1 MRSRV
6 AAASSSAVSRINQS
20 FGWDLSQWGELTPE
34 QVRQMAVKAKASRL
48 QKQLVEAASK
58 HFQEFLSNQKEIERL
73 TQEAIGLGLK
83 TDAEIQGY
91 INKAAIASAKHD
103 AQIQKL
109 EHQLRQ
115 ELQLV
120 QGQLLSDKALSTA
133 SFQQRLLLLR
143 ANHQSSLQIGNQ
155 AFQQQ
160 LRSIQQAPALAAA
173 ETQRKA
179 AFTAYINAKDYSPY
193 PTNLSGSGLTG
204 NSSSGGLFGRIF
216 NFLTGRK

>member
-1 MRSRV
+1 MKSKV

-20 FGWDLSQWGELTPE
+20 FGWNLSQWGELTPE
-34 QVRQMAVKAKASRL
+34 HVRQMAMKTKARHL
-48 QKQLVEAASK
+48 QRQLVETASK
-58 HFQEFLSNQKEIERL
+58 YFQEFLSDDKEIEKL
-73 TQEAIGLGLK
+73 TLEAIGIGLK

-91 INKAAIASAKHD
+91 INKAAIASAKHN
-103 AQIQKL
+103 AKIQQL

-115 ELQLV
+115 ELQMV
-120 QGQLLSDKALSTA
+120 RAESLSETALATA

-143 ANHQSSLQIGNQ
+143 ANHQSQLQSGNQ
-155 AFQQQ
+155 SFQQQ
-160 LRSIQQAPALAAA
+160 LRQIQQAPALAAA
-173 ETQRKA
+173 ESQRKA

-193 PTNLSGSGLTG
+193 PTNLPGSTG